1 MASRKRIAV
10 KGYAGVFY
18 VETTRVNSSQAERV
32 YYIRY
37 RRDGKLVEEK
47 AGYQYRDNM
56 TPAKAAGMR
65 AARIEKRESNNAE
78 RRVREKQERI
88 ARQERSTVSDI
99 FYAYQESKP
108 RIEVC
113 TGIIF
118 SL

>member
-47 AGYQYRDNM
+47 SG
-56 TPAKAAGMR
+56 
-65 AARIEKRESNNAE
+65 
-78 RRVREKQERI
+78 
-88 ARQERSTVSDI
+88 VSI
-99 FYAYQESKP
+99 P
-108 RIEVC
+108 
-113 TGIIF
+113 
-118 SL
+118 